1 MLSRDMA
8 RYVDLRRSLGF
19 LFRVQHSFLRNFVAF
34 AEARGDD
41 FVRID
46 RVLDWA
52 ARAPSPASCRVRLL
66 TVRRFALAM
75 QAEDIRYEVPA
86 ADALGRA
93 TFHRR
98 SPHIYRAEEITE
110 LMRVAAQ
117 LKPVGSIRPLMYAT
131 PFRPPRGNWH
141 ADLGSLGAPS
151 RGRHDRWPNHTQH
164 QIPQEPL
171 ASAP

>member
-19 LFRVQHSFLRNFVAF
+19 RFRVQHSFLRNFVAF

-52 ARAPSPASCRVRLL
+52 ARAPSPASCRIRLL

-86 ADALGRA
+86 ADARRACDLPTPEPTHLQGGGDHRTDAGRRPA
-93 TFHRR
+93 KARR
-98 SPHIYRAEEITE
+98 VDQAPHVRDA
-110 LMRVAAQ
+110 
-117 LKPVGSIRPLMYAT
+117 
-131 PFRPPRGNWH
+131 FRPPRGNWH
-141 ADLGSLGAPS
+141 ADLGSLGAAS
-151 RGRHDRWPNHTQH
+151 RGRHDRWSDHTQH